1 MNDGTNMELETE
13 RDKAHVLLD
22 ELSEVGTVK
31 AIRQMEYIIF
41 MEKKKAALSAANT
54 KSGKAE

>member
-1 MNDGTNMELETE
+1 MSVKGNMDLQTE
-13 RDKAHVLLD
+13 RGKARALLD
-22 ELSEVGTVK
+22 ELSEAATVK